1 MGPSTPLRVLGG
13 EALAMCVGP
22 MVLPLILWF
31 VSHQGEMNKTGVWM
45 ASFLAMTLRV
55 CSLETFC
62 LDGFVPRYD
71 AKRERG
77 LPIAKAGCVKK

>member
-1 MGPSTPLRVLGG
+1 MAKLVRAGRVGNGQDGG

-55 CSLETFC
+55 CSLEAFC
-62 LDGFVPRYD
+62 LDGFVVPPRQ
-71 AKRERG
+71 E
-77 LPIAKAGCVKK
+77 